1 MAFMRQTTGD
11 VETWV
16 QNWWAVTLRGAFG
29 VLFGIAVFAWP
40 GISLAALVL
49 IYGAYAFADGVL
61 AMFGALRGHSAD
73 HSRGVTLLRGLLG
86 VGAGVV
92 TVLWPGIT
100 ALALLYVIAAWAII
114 GGVLEIMAA
123 VRLRKTI
130 TGEWLL
136 ALGGILAIALGVM
149 LMLFPGPGALA
160 LVLWVGA
167 FAIVFG
173 IALMALGLRLR
184 AWGREGLGRGELG
197 PMGGAAPASHP

>member
-1 MAFMRQTTGD
+1 VVGI
-11 VETWV
+11 V
-16 QNWWAVTLRGAFG
+16 FG
-29 VLFGIAVFAWP
+29 LTVFTWP
-40 GISLAALVL
+40 GISLAALVI
-49 IYGAYAFADGVL
+49 IYGAYAFADGVF
-61 AMFGALRGHSAD
+61 AMFGALRGSSGD
-73 HSRGVTLLRGLLG
+73 RSRWVTFLRGLLG

-100 ALALLYVIAAWAII
+100 ALALLYVIAAWAIT
-114 GGVLEIMAA
+114 GGVLEIMSA

-130 TGEWLL
+130 SGEWFL
-136 ALGGILAIALGVM
+136 ALGGVLGIALGVM

-173 IALMALGLRLR
+173 IALIALGLRLR
-184 AWGREGLGRGELG
+184 AWGRQGLGRRELG